1 MSRIFI
7 SYKRVDKEKVFK
19 IKDQIESALGEKC
32 WIDLDGIES
41 DAQFKNII
49 IKAIKNCEVFL
60 FMYSQTHSIINDF
73 AKDWTMR
80 ELNFAEKKEKR
91 IVFIN
96 IDGTPLTDEFEFDFG
111 TKQQIDAR
119 SNDAVCRL
127 LRDLRRWLDIPEFT
141 KSEVIEKDLPE
152 LKDVQIKQLE
162 NQSAVDMGLSVCWAT
177 LNIGATNIEDN
188 GDYFAWGEIQ
198 TKELDQFTKSG
209 YLLGKPTRWGMEI
222 SKYND
227 RDKIEKL
234 QPDDDVATRLW
245 GERWRMPTQEEFEEL
260 VKNCTIKEISHHGKD
275 FYQFTSNINHHIICF
290 PKNGYVKNGKLI
302 NSSGWLAQASLWTS
316 TKMNLENEAHY
327 CCIITKPNVLSEKRW
342 CGCAIRPVKEK

>member
-7 SYKRVDKEKVFK
+7 SYKRVDKDKVFK
-19 IKDQIESALGEKC
+19 IKDQIESTLGEKC

-41 DAQFKNII
+41 DAQFKNVI

-60 FMYSQTHSIINDF
+60 FMYSQTHSTIKDF

-141 KSEVIEKDLPE
+141 KSEVIEKE
-152 LKDVQIKQLE
+152 LLELNGVQIKQPE
-162 NQSAVDMGLSVCWAT
+162 NQSA
-177 LNIGATNIEDN
+177 
-188 GDYFAWGEIQ
+188 GDIA
-198 TKELDQFTKSG
+198 
-209 YLLGKPTRWGMEI
+209 
-222 SKYND
+222 
-227 RDKIEKL
+227 
-234 QPDDDVATRLW
+234 
-245 GERWRMPTQEEFEEL
+245 
-260 VKNCTIKEISHHGKD
+260 
-275 FYQFTSNINHHIICF
+275 
-290 PKNGYVKNGKLI
+290 
-302 NSSGWLAQASLWTS
+302 S
-316 TKMNLENEAHY
+316 TKISGQKKM
-327 CCIITKPNVLSEKRW
+327 
-342 CGCAIRPVKEK
+342 AIEQLIGSLATSKTSIVAPQKK